1 MAGTRADFLV
11 VGGGLVGLSTAYS
24 LVHARPGSRVVVVEK
39 EAGLAQHQSGHNSGV
54 IHAGVYYEPG
64 SLKARLCRAGHA
76 ATLDFCRAH
85 QVPYELCG
93 KLIVATNR
101 LELERLKALERR
113 AIANEVAV
121 EWLEGTALRQRE
133 PHIAGLAA
141 LHVAATGMVDYPALA
156 ARLGIL
162 LRNAGV
168 AIECAAEVTK
178 VREREGQIELETARG
193 AYVGKHLIVCAGLH
207 ADRLARLAGLVLEFA
222 VVPFRGDYFRL
233 AAGRAELIRHHIYP
247 VPDPTLPFLGIHL
260 TRLIDGGISVGP
272 SAMLAFAREGYRL
285 GQINLGDL
293 AEMACFPGVWRLL
306 ARHARAGLAE
316 LRCAISKSYY
326 LKEVQKY
333 CPTLNLD
340 DLQPHPSGVRA
351 QAVSREGYL
360 LHDFLIRNTA
370 RATYVCNAPSPAATA
385 ALPIGVEIV
394 RQVLARTES

>member
-1 MAGTRADFLV
+1 MASPHADFLL
-11 VGGGLVGLSTAYS
+11 VGGGLVGLASAYA
-24 LVHARPGSRVVVVEK
+24 LRPARPGARVVLVEK
-39 EAGLAQHQSGHNSGV
+39 EARLAQHQSGHNSGV

-76 ATLDFCRAH
+76 ATLAFCRAH
-85 QVPYELCG
+85 QVPYEQCG
-93 KLIVATNR
+93 KLIVATNA
-101 LELERLKALERR
+101 LELARLKALEQR
-113 AIANEVAV
+113 AGANEVPV
-121 EWLEGTALRQRE
+121 EWLEGPALQQCE

-141 LHVAATGMVDYPALA
+141 LRVAATGMVDYPALA
-156 ARLGIL
+156 ERLGTL

-168 AIECAAEVTK
+168 EIVCNAEVTK
-178 VREREGQIELETARG
+178 VRESVDQVEIETPGG
-193 AYVGKHLIVCAGLH
+193 AYVGRHLIVCAGLH
-207 ADRLARLAGLVLEFA
+207 ADRLARLAGLALDFL

-233 AAGRAELIRHHIYP
+233 ASGRAELIRQHIYP

-285 GQINLGDL
+285 GEIDFGDL
-293 AEMACFPGVWRLL
+293 AEMARFPGVWRLL
-306 ARHARAGLAE
+306 ARHARAGVAE
-316 LRCAISKSYY
+316 LRCALSRSYY
-326 LKEVQKY
+326 LEEVRKY
-333 CPTLNLD
+333 CPSLNLE

-351 QAVSREGYL
+351 QAVSRAGHL

-394 RQVLARTES
+394 RQVLARA